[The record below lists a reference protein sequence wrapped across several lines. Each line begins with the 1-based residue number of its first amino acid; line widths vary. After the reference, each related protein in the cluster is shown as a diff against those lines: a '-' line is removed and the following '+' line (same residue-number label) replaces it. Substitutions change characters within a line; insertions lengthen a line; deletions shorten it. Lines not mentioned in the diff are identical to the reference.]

1 MNSAP
6 KISNSLAQQLNL
18 MASAL
23 LPALPPFDKTAP
35 DVAALLKRLTKS
47 EDDQD
52 IAQSAAVWRASAADP
67 LRHQPAVRRTAGW
80 RKKRGLDAKA
90 VFGASKSG
98 NFQLIGKVGEEAVP
112 MSRAEF
118 YALTLRAFEKAVAAI
133 NPGTDPK
140 KWQELAAA
148 FMTDAVK
155 DGTGKNIWPP
165 EPAIS
170 GLKASQFAQQLLRD
184 CLTEAMGMLDGP
196 PATSPPLLVA
206 LGEHRRSGN
215 HYTREDA
222 ELRRN
227 ELIKELQKPAAPAG
241 SPA

>member
-1 MNSAP
+1 
-6 KISNSLAQQLNL
+6 
-18 MASAL
+18 
-23 LPALPPFDKTAP
+23 
-35 DVAALLKRLTKS
+35 
-47 EDDQD
+47 
-52 IAQSAAVWRASAADP
+52 
-67 LRHQPAVRRTAGW
+67 
-80 RKKRGLDAKA
+80 
-90 VFGASKSG
+90 
-98 NFQLIGKVGEEAVP
+98 

-118 YALTLRAFEKAVAAI
+118 YALTLPAFKKTVAKI

-155 DGTGKNIWPP
+155 DGTGKNVWPP

-184 CLTEAMGMLDGP
+184 CLMEAMGMLDGP
-196 PATSPPLLVA
+196 PATPPPLLVA